1 MLCTFEKL
9 CRKFRRRAANSICV
23 LLVAGAFASVFFAQS
38 AAAGAPTPTP
48 TPTPTDPPGTTNWG
62 GLGWGIGVAADFA
75 ISEAIGLPTH
85 PIVNGLVRVNDTSGN
100 VGVGFVLEAHYFFR
114 DWLIPSLANGC
125 TAAQVSAYSF
135 VCTDAAVGPFVTIEV
150 GGGSSAT
157 PAANGPITA
166 FALGAMVGFRH
177 LDPTKVADNKTTSSW
192 NFGIGLRVDPRAQ
205 VLGDGFIANQP
216 PPPGE
221 TAIRY
226 RTEPRYGIM
235 LLSSFSF

>member
-1 MLCTFEKL
+1 M
-9 CRKFRRRAANSICV
+9 
-23 LLVAGAFASVFFAQS
+23 SV
-38 AAAGAPTPTP
+38 
-48 TPTPTDPPGTTNWG
+48 
-62 GLGWGIGVAADFA
+62 
-75 ISEAIGLPTH
+75 
-85 PIVNGLVRVNDTSGN
+85 
-100 VGVGFVLEAHYFFR
+100 VGFVLEAHYFFR